1 MIGRRLIFWSFAPL
15 CAAALIFGGAIWYV
29 GYIRAVEQVSARS
42 QSDLALAVDRLR
54 AQLQRYQELAV
65 LMANHPTLV
74 TLTHE
79 GASDLDRKAAERILR
94 AAADKTGAV
103 TLAYVDTRGNVLAS
117 ATRDRLRNIPQ
128 ASYFQRAM
136 TGALGVAHGFDPVF
150 QIRSYYYAAPYF
162 GPRRAVDAALIVVV
176 DVGRIESQWRGT
188 RPTVYFVDEGGEV
201 FISNRSEILGWRRD
215 VGEVGLHPP
224 DEVDYTSVRV
234 SLLADTHEVWHVN
247 WGPYVP
253 DHALHLVADLPTIGL
268 QAEALVDL
276 TSARRIALLQAVIAG
291 SSLMFFGLVSLFF
304 VHRRQALA
312 EANVRLERSVQER
325 TIELRRAQDDL
336 VRAGKLSALGQMS
349 AGISH
354 ELNQP
359 LMAIQQYADN
369 AVAFMKKD
377 KFDTVTSNLTQITQ
391 LSKRMARIIK
401 NLRAFARNEHEPMG
415 RVDVVSVVDTAL
427 ELMNSRCQKD
437 EISVEWDAPDHPIY
451 VVAGEVRLGQ
461 VVVNLISNAADAMAG
476 SDRRVIRICVTQGQ
490 AIQLSVSDTGPG
502 IDEPEKMFDPFYSTK
517 TVGDGDGMGL
527 GLSISYGLV
536 QSFGGDIRGENTGE
550 GAKMTVE
557 LQPFKGDA

>member
-1 MIGRRLIFWSFAPL
+1 M
-15 CAAALIFGGAIWYV
+15 
-29 GYIRAVEQVSARS
+29 
-42 QSDLALAVDRLR
+42 
-54 AQLQRYQELAV
+54 
-65 LMANHPTLV
+65 
-74 TLTHE
+74 
-79 GASDLDRKAAERILR
+79 
-94 AAADKTGAV
+94 
-103 TLAYVDTRGNVLAS
+103 
-117 ATRDRLRNIPQ
+117 
-128 ASYFQRAM
+128 
-136 TGALGVAHGFDPVF
+136 
-150 QIRSYYYAAPYF
+150 
-162 GPRRAVDAALIVVV
+162 
-176 DVGRIESQWRGT
+176 
-188 RPTVYFVDEGGEV
+188 
-201 FISNRSEILGWRRD
+201 
-215 VGEVGLHPP
+215 
-224 DEVDYTSVRV
+224 
-234 SLLADTHEVWHVN
+234 
-247 WGPYVP
+247 
-253 DHALHLVADLPTIGL
+253 PTIGL

-401 NLRAFARNEHEPMG
+401 NLRAFARNEHEPVG

-437 EISVEWDAPDHPIY
+437 DIIVEWGAPDHPIY
-451 VVAGEVRLGQ
+451 VVAGEVRLPTTP
-461 VVVNLISNAADAMAG
+461 M
-476 SDRRVIRICVTQGQ
+476 
-490 AIQLSVSDTGPG
+490 
-502 IDEPEKMFDPFYSTK
+502 YS
-517 TVGDGDGMGL
+517 GL
-527 GLSISYGLV
+527 RNKIG
-536 QSFGGDIRGENTGE
+536 T
-550 GAKMTVE
+550 
-557 LQPFKGDA
+557 P